1 MNNKKMVPAVAV
13 FALFACAGVQA
24 ADKPCARPDIAN
36 AQRAIDKVVSW
47 SQLRKAYGD
56 FKQCDSGDVAD
67 QFTDALL
74 RMMVE
79 WKNVDE
85 LASAMNKDA
94 EYKAFVVKHLQ
105 SPAAKDDQPTVYAR
119 AKKECPKTLDSFCS
133 DLAEAVKPGAK
144 SGSSNTA
151 GSGDIGIQPMMEP
164 LRIETVKPAAKPDA
178 AKPDAK

>member
-1 MNNKKMVPAVAV
+1 MAPAVAV
-13 FALFACAGVQA
+13 FALFAWAGAHA
-24 ADKPCARPDIAN
+24 ADKACARPDIAN

-74 RMMVE
+74 RMTVE
-79 WKNVDE
+79 WKDVEE

-94 EYKAFVVKHLQ
+94 DYKAFVVKHLQ

-133 DLAEAVKPGAK
+133 DLADAVKPGA
-144 SGSSNTA
+144 SPNSA
-151 GSGDIGIQPMMEP
+151 GTGDIGIQPLMEP

-178 AKPDAK
+178 AKPGAK